1 MDKVRSA
8 AEPPLRLGILGGTF
22 DPIHEGHLHIAREA
36 FQALKLHKI
45 LLIPANLS
53 PFKLSDELTP
63 AFHRLEM
70 VKRAAAGD
78 PALEVS
84 DLDIKRGGVSY
95 MVDTLQ
101 VLQELY
107 PPETLFFLILG
118 ADAFLYFDSW
128 KDAAGLRRRCTVAVA
143 GRPDYSLET
152 SRDVV
157 RITKEMLPFSATE
170 IRQGLR
176 SNPVICPKGLAEGV
190 FRYIQMNSL
199 YSKG

>member
-1 MDKVRSA
+1 MDKVKSA
-8 AEPPLRLGILGGTF
+8 AELPLRLGILGGTF

-36 FQALKLHKI
+36 FHALKLHKV

-78 PALEVS
+78 PTLEVS
-84 DLDIKRGGVSY
+84 DLDIKRGGTSY
-95 MVDTLQ
+95 MIDTLHALRK
-101 VLQELY
+101 VY
-107 PPETLFFLILG
+107 PPSALFFLILG

-128 KDAAGLRRRCTVAVA
+128 KDAEGLKRCCTVAVA

-152 SRDVV
+152 SRDIAP
-157 RITKEMLPFSATE
+157 ITKEMLPFSATE
-170 IRQGLR
+170 IRKELR
-176 SNPVICPKGLAEGV
+176 SNPAVRPKGLPEGV
-190 FRYIQMNSL
+190 FEYIRKNGFYL
-199 YSKG
+199 KG